1 MTEKLNYYVQLLKNV
16 QERLTKA
23 QENTPELLS
32 DDILHQ
38 LDEVINLLME
48 QSDSA
53 YAAGQDWLVQ
63 MFTHLPQFN
72 PAIERELLWI
82 FGGECLHF
90 LSDEEIQHFQEKDE
104 SAADEE

>member
-23 QENTPELLS
+23 QEITPELLS

-48 QSDSA
+48 QSGSA
-53 YAAGQDWLVQ
+53 YDAGQDWLVQ

-72 PAIERELLWI
+72 PAIERELLWF
-82 FGGECLHF
+82 FGGQCLHF
-90 LSDEEIQHFQEKDE
+90 LGDDEIQRFQD
-104 SAADEE
+104 ADEDAEDTE

>member
-16 QERLTKA
+16 QDRLTKA
-23 QENTPELLS
+23 QENAPDLLS

-38 LDEVINLLME
+38 LEQVINSILE
-48 QSDSA
+48 QSDSGFSL
-53 YAAGQDWLVQ
+53 GQDWMVQ

-72 PAIERELLWI
+72 PAIERELLWF

-90 LSDEEIQHFQEKDE
+90 LSDEEIERFQQADE
-104 SAADEE
+104 SAEQ